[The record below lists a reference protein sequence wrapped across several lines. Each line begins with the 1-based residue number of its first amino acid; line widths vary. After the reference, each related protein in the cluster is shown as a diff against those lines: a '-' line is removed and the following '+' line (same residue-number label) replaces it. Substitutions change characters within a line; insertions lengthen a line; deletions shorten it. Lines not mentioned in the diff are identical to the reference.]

1 MPRTAE
7 SKKDIMVNTRFKLVS
22 VATIAALALVGCSSA
37 ESDSADA
44 TTSAS
49 ASAEVITI
57 EDNHGTQE
65 ITSAKAVV
73 ATDNR
78 AFELL
83 DRWGVDLVAA
93 PVTLVPFTVT
103 NYKEDADIA
112 DMGTHRE
119 PNLEALAA
127 AQPDLV
133 INGQRFAQ
141 FYDDIVALAPGA
153 AVVELD
159 PRDGEPLDQELIRQV
174 ETLGQI
180 FGEEEDAASLVGEF
194 NEALERAKSAYA
206 EISDKTVMAV
216 NVSGG
221 NIGYIAP
228 SVGRTYGPIFDLVGL
243 TPALEVENASTDH
256 EGDDINVEA
265 IAQSNPDLILVMDRD
280 GGTATRTEAEYVPAE
295 QIISENEVLTNVTA
309 ITEGNVFYAPAD
321 TYTNE
326 NIITYTEILNG
337 LADLFEEAAQK

>member
-1 MPRTAE
+1 
-7 SKKDIMVNTRFKLVS
+7 MVNTRFKLIS
-22 VATIAALALVGCSSA
+22 VATVAALALVGCSSTEDTA
-37 ESDSADA
+37 SEETT
-44 TTSAS
+44 TTSA
-49 ASAEVITI
+49 AAEVITI

-65 ITSAKAVV
+65 ITSADAVA

-83 DRWGVDLVAA
+83 DRWNVDLVAA
-93 PVTLVPFTVT
+93 PVSLVPFTVT
-103 NYKEDADIA
+103 SYKEDADIA
-112 DMGTHRE
+112 DMGSHRE
-119 PNLEALAA
+119 PNLEAMAA

-141 FYDDIVALAPGA
+141 YYDDIVTLAPGA
-153 AVVELD
+153 TVVELD

-180 FGEEEDAASLVGEF
+180 FGQEEDAAALVDEF
-194 NEALERAKSAYA
+194 NEALDRAKSAYA
-206 EISDKTVMAV
+206 EISDQSVMAV

-221 NIGYIAP
+221 NINFIAP
-228 SVGRTYGPIFDLVGL
+228 SVGRTYGPIFDLLEL
-243 TPALEVENASTDH
+243 TPALEVENSSTNH

-280 GGTATRTEAEYVPAE
+280 GGTTSRDEAEYTPAE
-295 QIISENEVLTNVTA
+295 QIISQSEVMANVTA
-309 ITEGNVFYAPAD
+309 IKEGKVYIAPAD

-337 LADLFEEAAQK
+337 LADLFEEAAQNQ